1 MHVPDICAK
10 FGNLLWPKKFN
21 VMGQILRQGWK
32 QSVQMVVKVAK
43 IKTKSKKDPF
53 KPNQQVV
60 RELQIHEKRLTKVVK
75 SDEKANVCAHE
86 SKSISSLKFLKKS
99 NLRRTEL
106 AKHVAKGKACDLA
119 L

>member
-1 MHVPDICAK
+1 
-10 FGNLLWPKKFN
+10 
-21 VMGQILRQGWK
+21 MGQILRQGWK

-75 SDEKANVCAHE
+75 SDEKANL